1 MVQTHRQY
9 LAAGLSAET
18 IKEALEKTNSCYA
31 HGDYVAAGVIIK
43 DLLDLQS
50 KIINFDALINIIAVN
65 YIREDEDV
73 AIVNTSIHQEKC
85 NFLKSETEQGR
96 FFFRLPEF
104 VRILNNQPLSNEEL
118 ENFYQSYISQKSK
131 LIQRWST
138 LHSEIL
144 QKRQQESK
152 QAGETS

>member
-9 LAAGLSAET
+9 LAAGLSGET

-43 DLLDLQS
+43 DLLELQS
-50 KIINFDALINIIAVN
+50 KIINFDALINILAVN
-65 YIREDEDV
+65 YVREDEDV
-73 AIVNTSIHQEKC
+73 ALVSTNIHQEKC
-85 NFLKSETEQGR
+85 NFLKSETEEGR

-104 VRILNNQPLSNEEL
+104 VRILNGQPLSSEEL
-118 ENFYQSYISQKSK
+118 ERFYQSYISQRDRLMKK
-131 LIQRWST
+131 WSL

-144 QKRQQESK
+144 KKK
-152 QAGETS
+152 QPE